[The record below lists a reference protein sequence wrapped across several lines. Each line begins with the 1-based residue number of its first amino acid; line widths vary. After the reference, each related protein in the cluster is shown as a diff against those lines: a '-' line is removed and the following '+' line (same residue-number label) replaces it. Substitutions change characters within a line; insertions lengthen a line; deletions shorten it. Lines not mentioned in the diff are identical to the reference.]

1 MKLRLGTLAL
11 ALGLALGIAGPLFAD
26 TQDERLVKLGDEF
39 LDGWLTRHPEL
50 ATRLGLHGWDSKL
63 VPVTQASVESD
74 VQWLREMRA
83 RLRAIPIGELSF
95 ERAQEH
101 DLLMARIERERI
113 DLEEVRSWER
123 NPGYYLDLVAGSVLA
138 VLERDYSSPCER
150 VILATRRLKQVP
162 EVLRAARV
170 NLKDPP
176 RLYTEVAIA
185 QFAGALD
192 FYRTTIPALTV
203 ECREPL
209 LHGDLAEADS
219 LAVHAVQEF
228 LEELRT
234 DVLPHAV
241 DSFALGRDL
250 LQRRLAAT
258 EMESA
263 PVESL
268 LAGGW
273 RALDDTRAEMAK
285 VAGRI
290 APGGDVAAAL
300 DSLRSDAPPAGALV
314 PFVASQLDTIRAF
327 LRKHAILTLPQ
338 AENLKVRETPAF
350 QRNLNFASMDAPGV
364 WEKHATQAYLNV
376 TPADSAWGEA
386 ERRDHLAFFNRAS
399 SQIVAIHEALPGH
412 YYQFLALQHVDSR
425 LRQALRSTA
434 NTEGWA
440 HYCEE
445 MMVEQGYGGGDP
457 RIELA
462 QLELALQ
469 RIGRLI
475 AAISLHTGRMSVAE
489 AARMFEERCY
499 MAPVNAAR
507 EARRGALDPGY
518 LSYTLGKWR
527 ILQIR
532 DEAQQML
539 GSVFRLSEFHDV
551 LLRQGGVPLPLARD
565 GVMRELA
572 RRHHA
577 VAGDDR

>member
-26 TQDERLVKLGDEF
+26 TPDEGLVKLGDEF
-39 LDGWLTRHPEL
+39 LDGWLTRHPQL

-63 VPVTQASVESD
+63 VPVTQASVASD

-83 RLRAIPIGELSF
+83 RVRAIPIGELSF

-150 VILATRRLKQVP
+150 VSLATRRLRQVP

-228 LEELRT
+228 LEELRA
-234 DVLPHAV
+234 DVLPHSV

-250 LQRRLAAT
+250 LQHRLAAT

-285 VAGRI
+285 VAARI
-290 APGGDVAAAL
+290 VPGGDVAAAL

-314 PFVASQLDTIRAF
+314 PFVAAQLDTIRAF

-350 QRNLNFASMDAPGV
+350 QRNLNFASMDAPGRV
-364 WEKHATQAYLNV
+364 GEARDAGVPQRHAGGLRVGPGGAARPSRVLQPRLVADRRDPRGAARPLLPV
-376 TPADSAWGEA
+376 PGTPARGLAPAPGAAQHGEHRGLGALLRGDDGGAGLRRRGSA
-386 ERRDHLAFFNRAS
+386 HRA
-399 SQIVAIHEALPGH
+399 G
-412 YYQFLALQHVDSR
+412 
-425 LRQALRSTA
+425 
-434 NTEGWA
+434 
-440 HYCEE
+440 
-445 MMVEQGYGGGDP
+445 
-457 RIELA
+457 
-462 QLELALQ
+462 
-469 RIGRLI
+469 
-475 AAISLHTGRMSVAE
+475 
-489 AARMFEERCY
+489 AARARAAAHRTADRGDL
-499 MAPVNAAR
+499 APHRAHVG
-507 EARRGALDPGY
+507 ARRRHAC
-518 LSYTLGKWR
+518 SRSAATWR
-527 ILQIR
+527 R
-532 DEAQQML
+532 
-539 GSVFRLSEFHDV
+539 
-551 LLRQGGVPLPLARD
+551 
-565 GVMRELA
+565 
-572 RRHHA
+572 
-577 VAGDDR
+577 